1 MSGLSDKSLEE
12 LGKIAKRMGVRRT
25 RSDGTRKD
33 KSQLIRSI
41 QKHKGGSE
49 KRGRKHGSKSRSRS
63 KSRTRSKSR
72 SRSKSRGH
80 KKHKKSHH

>member
-1 MSGLSDKSLEE
+1 MSLSDKSLEE
-12 LGKIAKRMGVRRT
+12 LSKMAKRMGVRRT

-33 KSQLIRSI
+33 KSQLCRSI
-41 QKHKGGSE
+41 QKAKGHKGAGE
-49 KRGRKHGSKSRSRS
+49 SRARS

-80 KKHKKSHH
+80 KKSKTSKKSHH